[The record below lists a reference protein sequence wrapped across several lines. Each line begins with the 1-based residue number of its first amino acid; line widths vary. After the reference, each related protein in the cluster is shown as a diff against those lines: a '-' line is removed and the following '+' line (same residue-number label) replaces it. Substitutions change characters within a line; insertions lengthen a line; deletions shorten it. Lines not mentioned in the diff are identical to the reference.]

1 MKRESWKKLWPFM
14 KVERET
20 TADLRVVGDLTVLR
34 SKIMDDAEA
43 DYSWRIDTEL
53 AGLDA
58 TRPVTLTFGEYM
70 RYHRDDVSYPS
81 PWSVRMAIDT
91 LDGRHIGNCM
101 YYDINND
108 KSQCE
113 FGIMIGNRDYW
124 GRGYGT
130 DVVKSAL
137 SHIFTAT
144 TLKRVYLHTL
154 ADNLRAQRSFAK
166 AGFKAVREVKRDG
179 YEFVLMEIHQKDWA
193 AAHPGSGSKT
203 DGDQLESATPSAS
216 VSHIASGQVSPSSQ
230 YQSEADP
237 LPGSV
242 PPATT

>member
-1 MKRESWKKLWPFM
+1 M

-20 TADLRVVGDLTVLR
+20 TTDLRVVGDLTVLR

-43 DYSWRIDTEL
+43 DYSWRIDSEL

-101 YYDINND
+101 YYDISAD

-113 FGIMIGNRDYW
+113 FGIMIGDREYW

-130 DVVKSAL
+130 DATKSAL

-144 TLKRVYLHTL
+144 ELERVYLHTL
-154 ADNLRAQRSFAK
+154 TDNLRAQKSFAK
-166 AGFKAVREVKRDG
+166 AGFGVVREVKRDG
-179 YEFVLMEIHQKDWA
+179 YKFVLMEIHQKDWNRT
-193 AAHPGSGSKT
+193 HPEPRPKIE
-203 DGDQLESATPSAS
+203 DEILESA
-216 VSHIASGQVSPSSQ
+216 SPSSASQ
-230 YQSEADP
+230 AASGSRSSAAQHQSEPDP
-237 LPGSV
+237 LPGS
-242 PPATT
+242 